1 MHLHQVDILVH
12 AILMANCTKQET
24 AKRLLAKMCLHLLD
38 MNVDIWTWV
47 FDEIYYKDVSV
58 TNNENKHFFVPSC
71 CI

>member
-1 MHLHQVDILVH
+1 MHLHQVDILVY

-24 AKRLLAKMCLHLLD
+24 AKRLLAKMYLRLLD

-47 FDEIYYKDVSV
+47 FNQSYNKDGL
-58 TNNENKHFFVPSC
+58 VPSC